1 MMKRSLCMIQHSVML
16 LAQRHEIA
24 LAAAAAMMAMTMTVT
39 MARSI
44 AIAIAMRYP
53 RVAVEAVA
61 SELHDED
68 NRSTTTN
75 TTLTPRSTSFSSLLS
90 DGRESGEQPQRASSR
105 SRRKAAGEQQRI
117 MLPQVPRNSHI
128 ESQSPIAN
136 RVACRPRSI
145 LSRWHRH
152 YSRIERASYPL
163 STPLIQASGSS
174 QSISYA
180 YRLSCLCIHV
190 LVLVDVR
197 VGVVSLPIPTR
208 AHSHS
213 KIEYL

>member
-1 MMKRSLCMIQHSVML
+1 MIQHSVML

-136 RVACRPRSI
+136 RVACDQGRSCRAGI
-145 LSRWHRH
+145 GTTHASREPLTLFLLLSFKPPAVHN
-152 YSRIERASYPL
+152 L
-163 STPLIQASGSS
+163 SHMHIVFPVYAFMSS
-174 QSISYA
+174 FSSMCE
-180 YRLSCLCIHV
+180 S
-190 LVLVDVR
+190 
-197 VGVVSLPIPTR
+197 VS
-208 AHSHS
+208 
-213 KIEYL
+213 